1 MIFKKLGNTSSEVS
15 AIGFGCGIG
24 GSNAATAD
32 YSGLGD
38 SLKKSLDLG
47 VNFVDTSPVYG
58 NGESEKIVG
67 GTISYLANRG
77 EVMVGTKVAPG
88 QTNYAGIL
96 HSVEVSLRR
105 LKVECIDLYQIH
117 WPNPAIPIAETVAA
131 MEELVAQGKIKNFGV
146 SNFSMSEI
154 VEVRESLKNNSLT
167 SVQAEYNFCE
177 RSIEND
183 VLPFCQKN
191 NITLI
196 AYTPLMRGRMAG
208 NKAQVELLQRMALEY
223 DATIAQIIL
232 SWIVKNTGVIVLS
245 NTKNLVRVEENF
257 SSAEVNLSESDY
269 ETISAACVP
278 PIERIDT
285 KLILDSSDDGETG
298 YRSAEEALRNCLGWT
313 PSPQELGE
321 QMLRGEFLKPVRLF
335 KDSSSE
341 KVRLRLLEGK
351 LRYWA
356 WVTAF
361 GWDRKIPSIIW
372 ED

>member
-1 MIFKKLGNTSSEVS
+1 
-15 AIGFGCGIG
+15 
-24 GSNAATAD
+24 
-32 YSGLGD
+32 
-38 SLKKSLDLG
+38 
-47 VNFVDTSPVYG
+47 
-58 NGESEKIVG
+58 
-67 GTISYLANRG
+67 
-77 EVMVGTKVAPG
+77 
-88 QTNYAGIL
+88 
-96 HSVEVSLRR
+96 
-105 LKVECIDLYQIH
+105 
-117 WPNPAIPIAETVAA
+117 